1 MSAVSSDEGN
11 SMIVGMAD
19 VGAPCSFYVTNVILS
34 GTKNV
39 IVTWMGSST
48 SLVLWLTVFA

>member
-1 MSAVSSDEGN
+1 
-11 SMIVGMAD
+11 MIVGMAD